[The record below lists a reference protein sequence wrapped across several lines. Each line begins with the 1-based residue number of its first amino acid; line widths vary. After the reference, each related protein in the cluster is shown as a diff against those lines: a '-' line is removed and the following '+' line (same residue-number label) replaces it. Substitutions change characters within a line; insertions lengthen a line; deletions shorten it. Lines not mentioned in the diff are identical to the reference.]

1 MKQPRFLAPSIT
13 LAFALLI
20 GMGFASGARADDAQT
35 ASSLNMRLVGTNDL
49 QARSTYQPTLHKY
62 PHNRYILFAGHHAL
76 AKQGEGLLPNGQ
88 LLPSLNPLTGKNE
101 LNGTSIVDV
110 TNPWN
115 PQYLFH
121 LPVADGQAGG
131 AQMVRVCD
139 GNTLPVQDGKIY
151 MLRTY
156 ANSAHEIW
164 DVTDPSNP
172 VGVRTVAGGNQV
184 IGAQTGAPGAL
195 AGTQKLVGMR
205 YGNRLHRRPA
215 RQ

>member
-88 LLPSLNPLTGKNE
+88 LLPSFNPLTGKNE

-110 TNPWN
+110 T
-115 PQYLFH
+115 
-121 LPVADGQAGG
+121 
-131 AQMVRVCD
+131 
-139 GNTLPVQDGKIY
+139 
-151 MLRTY
+151 
-156 ANSAHEIW
+156 
-164 DVTDPSNP
+164 
-172 VGVRTVAGGNQV
+172 
-184 IGAQTGAPGAL
+184 
-195 AGTQKLVGMR
+195 
-205 YGNRLHRRPA
+205 RP
-215 RQ
+215 R